1 MRAATVFLTALFAA
15 GCSKEA
21 PPPQRPPPQV
31 TVLAA
36 VPQTIPHVMS
46 FVAQTESSRQV
57 DIVARVSGFLDKLTY
72 VAALDPIWV
81 NFSVLYAENELFA
94 ADPLVPQPKEA
105 VK

>member
-1 MRAATVFLTALFAA
+1 MSVRAATVFLTALLAA

-21 PPPQRPPPQV
+21 PPP
-31 TVLAA
+31 
-36 VPQTIPHVMS
+36 
-46 FVAQTESSRQV
+46 
-57 DIVARVSGFLDKLTY
+57 
-72 VAALDPIWV
+72 LDPIWV